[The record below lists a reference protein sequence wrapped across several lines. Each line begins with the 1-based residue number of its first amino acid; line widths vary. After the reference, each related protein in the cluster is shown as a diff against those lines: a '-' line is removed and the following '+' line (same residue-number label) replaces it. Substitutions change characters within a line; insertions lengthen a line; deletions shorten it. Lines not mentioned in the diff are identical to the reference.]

1 MRSVRVGRTRRV
13 VLAFLVLAGL
23 GAVLVLQ
30 GEAGATLHQTSD
42 TAPLGAVSTV
52 WSRDLSRFDTDN
64 PIAQSSPVVAM
75 VDGTADAPL
84 PAVVVGDRA
93 GYLYA
98 ADLATGRLRTLY
110 TSPAPID
117 SPPSAAS
124 PTGSGFDDVF
134 FGRGNRGVACRLS
147 DGTYGG
153 YTAVSAAGTLL
164 WKRWVNNPVGDT
176 LCPHN
181 GVMGGMTLFNDAS
194 GTLDTIGMS
203 LGQSEHGF
211 VAATGAPLAG
221 WNPWFQADS
230 SISTPAIAHLGKP
243 TGALSL
249 IEGGD
254 STAGLAYGGVYQNG
268 GHVRVVSTN
277 GNGGTPG
284 FGGTKCSYNTYANG
298 GQIVESSPAV
308 GPFLPGGT
316 EGIVSGQGY
325 FSAYGGS
332 PNRIFAMNKSCSLIW
347 SHKLDHETSSPILA
361 DVNGD
366 GTLDVIVGTQDI
378 SVHGNPEGGA
388 VWAFDGATGAVL
400 WHVPTG
406 AVVGSPVAADL
417 RGTEHADVVVET
429 TSSSRGGL
437 MILDGKTGATLF
449 TDSAAVGQDTPLVTA
464 DANGTIGITLAGYHG
479 VLVNSQ
485 VHLAGD
491 IVHYEIA
498 GSDASWLSHPITS
511 WLEFHHDPRLTGNT
525 SGPTP

>member
-64 PIAQSSPVVAM
+64 PIAQSSPGVAM

-203 LGQSEHGF
+203 LVHHSPAGTRGSRLTRASRRQQLRTWASLRELSVSSRVVIQPPAWPTVAFTRTAVTSALSPPTVTAGRRASAEPS
-211 VAATGAPLAG
+211 AATTPMPTVVRSWSRHLRLARSC
-221 WNPWFQADS
+221 PEARKAS
-230 SISTPAIAHLGKP
+230 CLVRATSPP
-243 TGALSL
+243 TVALL
-249 IEGGD
+249 
-254 STAGLAYGGVYQNG
+254 T
-268 GHVRVVSTN
+268 
-277 GNGGTPG
+277 
-284 FGGTKCSYNTYANG
+284 
-298 GQIVESSPAV
+298 ESS
-308 GPFLPGGT
+308 
-316 EGIVSGQGY
+316 
-325 FSAYGGS
+325 
-332 PNRIFAMNKSCSLIW
+332 R
-347 SHKLDHETSSPILA
+347 
-361 DVNGD
+361 
-366 GTLDVIVGTQDI
+366 
-378 SVHGNPEGGA
+378 
-388 VWAFDGATGAVL
+388 
-400 WHVPTG
+400 
-406 AVVGSPVAADL
+406 
-417 RGTEHADVVVET
+417 
-429 TSSSRGGL
+429 
-437 MILDGKTGATLF
+437 
-449 TDSAAVGQDTPLVTA
+449 
-464 DANGTIGITLAGYHG
+464 
-479 VLVNSQ
+479 
-485 VHLAGD
+485 
-491 IVHYEIA
+491 
-498 GSDASWLSHPITS
+498 
-511 WLEFHHDPRLTGNT
+511 
-525 SGPTP
+525 